1 VYPFEK
7 SKITGAFMDFL
18 WLTKDDWTLA
28 GAIIAG
34 ATGIANLTWQWR
46 DRNDS
51 IFVRCGSLHP
61 SIDQYNSLYVVNV
74 GKHPVQ
80 LHDYGFL
87 LASGKLMSLPW
98 YWETEGPSL
107 DPEHSYTNGERK
119 MPPQGTFEAGIEYR
133 GSIVGV
139 WAMTATQHR
148 PKLAFSYDTPV
159 WQRAWLTVRHFVKPA
174 YA

>member
-1 VYPFEK
+1 ME
-7 SKITGAFMDFL
+7 FL
-18 WLTKDDWTLA
+18 WLTKDDWTLI

-51 IFVRCGSLHP
+51 IFVGYGSLHQ

-74 GKHPVQ
+74 GKQPIQ
-80 LHDYGFL
+80 LHDYGL
-87 LASGKLMSLPW
+87 LLTSGKLMSLPW
-98 YWETEGPSL
+98 HWETEGPSPH
-107 DPEHSYTNGERK
+107 PEHSYTNGERK

-148 PKLAFSYDTPV
+148 PKLAFAYDAPL
-159 WQRAWLTVRHFVKPA
+159 WQRAWLTVRHFIKPA
-174 YA
+174 YY